1 MDCSP
6 AGMFLSRPGACSDP
20 TSFFNA
26 ENIFLLDVQA
36 VHGPRAQR
44 QQW

>member
-26 ENIFLLDVQA
+26 ENIFLLDV
-36 VHGPRAQR
+36 RA
-44 QQW
+44 